1 MPYDVDPDLIVYA
14 ASMNAPP
21 RTPAAR
27 DDWRA
32 LRTQAEAG
40 LSLLDA
46 TLPEHP
52 EVVRVDRTATAAD
65 GTEVLVRWY
74 DPSPSRERGP
84 AVVFLHGGGMIL
96 GSVAMYDRLVAGY
109 VAGSGVPFLSVDYRV
124 APEHPHPT
132 PVEDCFA
139 GLQWLVEHTDEL
151 RVDPARVAVMG
162 DSAGGGLAAGV
173 VLLARDRGVPVARQI
188 LVYPMLDDRTT
199 TADPELAPFAAWSYD
214 DNYTGWHA
222 LLGDDVGG
230 PDVSAY
236 AAPGTRC
243 RRVRSPPDVHRHRR
257 ARHLPRRV
265 RGLRASHRRDRN
277 VGRAPRAPRVPARLR
292 PDADPGRQSA
302 RVADRIRVLRRLYAG
317 GSIAWTTSIG
327 SAASAVLSSR

>member
-1 MPYDVDPDLIVYA
+1 MLPSTPEGLTVPYDVDPDLIAYA

-21 RTPAAR
+21 RRPAAR

-139 GLQWLVEHTDEL
+139 GLQWLLEHADGL

-199 TADPELAPFAAWSYD
+199 TPDPELAPFAAWSYD

-236 AAPGTRC
+236 AAPARAADVSGLPPTFIDTGELDIFRDECVDYARRIGATGTS
-243 RRVRSPPDVHRHRR
+243 VELHVHPGCPHGYDRMPIPVAER
-257 ARHLPRRV
+257 A
-265 RGLRASHRRDRN
+265 
-277 VGRAPRAPRVPARLR
+277 
-292 PDADPGRQSA
+292 
-302 RVADRIRVLRRLYAG
+302 VADRIRVLCRL
-317 GSIAWTTSIG
+317 
-327 SAASAVLSSR
+327 

>member
-1 MPYDVDPDLIVYA
+1 MPYAVDPDLIAYA

-27 DDWRA
+27 GDWRA
-32 LRTQAEAG
+32 LRAQAEAG

-52 EVVRVDRTATAAD
+52 EVARVDRTATAAD

-74 DPSPSRERGP
+74 DPTPDRERGP

-132 PVEDCFA
+132 PVDDCFA
-139 GLQWLVEHTDEL
+139 GLQWLVEHADEL

-199 TADPELAPFAAWSYD
+199 TPDPELAPFAAWSYD

-236 AAPGTRC
+236 AAPARAADVSGLPPTFIDTGELDIFRDECVEYARRIGATGTS
-243 RRVRSPPDVHRHRR
+243 VELHVHPGCPHGYDRMPIPVAAR
-257 ARHLPRRV
+257 AL
-265 RGLRASHRRDRN
+265 
-277 VGRAPRAPRVPARLR
+277 
-292 PDADPGRQSA
+292 
-302 RVADRIRVLRRLYAG
+302 ADRIRVLRRL
-317 GSIAWTTSIG
+317 
-327 SAASAVLSSR
+327 